1 MIDDAETPSGAA
13 RPSITWQGRLRE
25 RRRARMTH
33 PPVSRRQF
41 LNRAGWSSLAALA
54 AFGASGRTPARAQG
68 TSPYPDFVAPSPKPV
83 RRGGVLT
90 RATAW
95 DPPVLDPR
103 LTNSVGL
110 FQIYALTGNRLVRH
124 LYADETASATDLTLK
139 GDLAESWEGNAD
151 YRVWTFKLKRGVK
164 WHNLPPVNGREL
176 VAADV
181 KYCFEAYAKEGVQA
195 FTFQEIE
202 HIETPDR
209 YTVRV
214 HLKSPNTMF
223 PQNVAEPVAVL
234 FAREG

>member
-1 MIDDAETPSGAA
+1 MMRAP
-13 RPSITWQGRLRE
+13 WQGRVRA
-25 RRRARMTH
+25 RRRSYMAR
-33 PPVSRRQF
+33 PLVSRRHF
-41 LNRAGWSSLAALA
+41 LMRAGSSSLVATAAL
-54 AFGASGRTPARAQG
+54 GAYGHTAARAQG
-68 TSPYPDFVAPSPKPV
+68 VSSYPDFVAPSPKPP
-83 RRGGVLT
+83 RRGGKLT
-90 RATAW
+90 RTTAW

-124 LYADETASATDLTLK
+124 LYSDETSSATDLTLK

-151 YRVWTFKLKRGVK
+151 YRVWTFKLRRGVK

-202 HIETPDR
+202 HIEAPDK

-223 PQNVAEPVAVL
+223 PQNVAEPVTVI
-234 FAREG
+234 FAREVLEE